1 MSDNSAR
8 VSRRTLLKV
17 GVAGGVALLLARWL
31 YTQTS
36 EPVAKDPQFA
46 ALDAS
51 ARSVVAAIVPV
62 MLEGA
67 LPGGDA
73 AMEAREEVVAGVDRA
88 IAGLPPAVRSEIDE
102 LFSLLAFAPARCVVA
117 GVWSPWPEASRDSI
131 VAFLVRWRDSRFAL
145 LRSGFAALHQ
155 LIMGAWYASPRAW
168 PAIGYAGPPS
178 LEAA

>member
-67 LPGGDA
+67 LLEGEA
-73 AMEAREEVVAGVDRA
+73 AMRARDQVVSGVDRA
-88 IAGLPPAVRSEIDE
+88 VAGLPPAVRAEIDQ
-102 LFSLLAFAPARCVVA
+102 LFSLLAFAPSRCLVA

-131 VAFLVRWRDSRFAL
+131 VAFLGRWRDSRFGL

-155 LIMGAWYASPRAW
+155 LIVGAWYANPQAW
-168 PAIGYAGPPS
+168 PAIGYPGPPL
-178 LEAA
+178 LESA